1 MLLDVNLL
9 LYAANRSAP
18 DHERAAA
25 WLTQQLTGDQRVG
38 VPWETLIAFVR
49 LVTNPRILARP
60 LPATDAW
67 AFVDEWMAVP
77 SVWIPQPTDR
87 HGLVLG
93 ELLRRYRLAG
103 KLVPDAHLAAI
114 AIQHGLDVYST
125 DTDFARFSEIRWI
138 NPLAE

>member
-67 AFVDEWMAVP
+67 AFVDEWLAVP

>member
-18 DHERAAA
+18 DHDRASA

-38 VPWETLIAFVR
+38 IPWDTLIAFVR

-60 LPATDAW
+60 LPATEAW
-67 AFVDEWMAVP
+67 AFVDDWLAVP
-77 SVWIPQPTDR
+77 VVWIPQPTDR
-87 HGLVLG
+87 HALVLG
-93 ELLRRYRLAG
+93 ELLGRYRPAG

-114 AIQHGLDVYST
+114 AIQHGLDIYST